1 MIKKITV
8 GLIAFSMVALMS
20 PGLAGAQTVTEL
32 QAQIAALQAQ
42 LVTLQAQL
50 VTLGG
55 GAAAGCSFTQNLYLG
70 VTGNDVKCL
79 QQYLNS
85 TTNKV
90 ANSGVGSPGNET
102 MYYGSRTQAAV
113 AAWQSANGVSP
124 AVGYFGPI
132 SRAKYTSLA
141 GGTTTTPGPVTG
153 APATCTAT
161 SEGSFT
167 ATLAASPSN
176 STVDAGNDIG
186 LFGVDIRAY
195 GSDITVGRVDLRVTV
210 AQGATTY
217 NPDTL
222 IENVYAY
229 DGSTQLTKLTNVT
242 FSQDSDLVY
251 FLQVP
256 GLNFKVPKDTTK
268 NLTFKVD
275 TATALDNNRTVTAR
289 TYGTN
294 GIRGTDCAGL
304 NTFAEVATTR
314 THTVQVPGQSTLT
327 LAIAQDSPVMNNQYS
342 PSVGNIT
349 LPVLK
354 FTAAATGGSAKL
366 RNLAIDITSATV
378 SRILAT
384 TLRLKDGD
392 TIVQSVTGDN
402 NTIVTFEN
410 FTYTIPN
417 NTVKTFTVEGDY
429 LPVDSTTNTNATN
442 NFIARVSIPATS
454 ANCRFERG
462 DSTLQ
467 NCTVAAQI
475 DSKNQYLFRQGAKF
489 DLISATANVQSNGVD
504 DEVYVGTVKFKVT
517 PFNGAF
523 TKFRLASLVIE
534 ATATGDND
542 TIYVSARD
550 AADAFLNIA
559 SSSVPTITMIPDEN
573 LQAGNAGTATLTMT
587 MADKSSTTFGQIR
600 YKVHF
605 VAWEVGTSITDQG
618 HINNTGGDD
627 MLDAWV
633 TPYLPLN

>member
-1 MIKKITV
+1 MNKFKKIFAILTILGVVGIVTTPSAQAVTV
-8 GLIAFSMVALMS
+8 DELM
-20 PGLAGAQTVTEL
+20 
-32 QAQIAALQAQ
+32 AQIAALQAQ
-42 LVTLQAQL
+42 LNTLRGSSG
-50 VTLGG
+50 T
-55 GAAAGCSFTQNLYLG
+55 GACTFTKNLYMG
-70 VTGNDVKCL
+70 VRGDDVKCL
-79 QQYLNS
+79 QTYLMGAGQS
-85 TTNKV
+85 IPAGATSYFGSQTKAAV
-90 ANSGVGSPGNET
+90 SAWQAANS
-102 MYYGSRTQAAV
+102 
-113 AAWQSANGVSP
+113 VSP
-124 AVGYFGPI
+124 AVGYFGSL
-132 SRAKYTSLA
+132 SRAKYTSLTGGVSLDPGTGGGIA
-141 GGTTTTPGPVTG
+141 GCVGTT
-153 APATCTAT
+153 
-161 SEGSFT
+161 EGSFT

-176 STVDAGNDIG
+176 STVDAGNDLG

-217 NPDTL
+217 APHTL
-222 IENVYAY
+222 ISNVAAY
-229 DGSTQLTKLTNVT
+229 DGSTQLTKLTGVT

-256 GLNFKVPKDTTK
+256 GLKFKVPKDTTK
-268 NLTFKVD
+268 TLTFKMD
-275 TATALDNNRTVTAR
+275 TTTGLDNNRTVTAR
-289 TYGTN
+289 TYGAN

-304 NTFAEVATTR
+304 NTFAEVTTTR

-327 LAIAQDSPVMNNQYS
+327 LAIAQDSLVQNNQYS
-342 PSVGNIT
+342 PAVGNI
-349 LPVLK
+349 LIPVLK

-366 RNLAIDITSATV
+366 KKLAIDITSGTA

-392 TIVQSVTGDN
+392 TVVQSVTGDN
-402 NTIVTFEN
+402 NTIVTFDN
-410 FTYTIPN
+410 FTYTIPI

-429 LPVDSTTNTNATN
+429 LPVDSTTNTNPTN
-442 NFIARVSIPATS
+442 NFIARVAIPATS
-454 ANCRFERG
+454 ANCQFERG

-504 DEVYVGTVKFKVT
+504 DEVYVGVVKFKVT

-550 AADAFLNIA
+550 AADAFLNVA

-605 VAWEVGTSITDQG
+605 LAWETGTEIRDQG
-618 HINNTGGDD
+618 HINNTAGDD